1 MTPADAPPTTP
12 PGGVLRSHWITLDE
26 PGAGSKEE
34 AFFDY
39 DAVWRGEPVRLTM
52 AADRYT
58 YADGRW
64 SNWRIVARDAVYVD
78 DDGQRDYS
86 RTPTDTARSR
96 LGAEHR
102 TLVSAWLD
110 SPAYAAS
117 RSRTIGEMLRRE
129 VRELR
134 PYATDIARMR
144 ARIAKFDIELTRPV
158 CAALMRALDAFA
170 SFTAAYDALDIEL
183 TGPEVAMHR

>member
-1 MTPADAPPTTP
+1 MTPADTPPTTP
-12 PGGVLRSHWITLDE
+12 PGGVRVSHWLTLDE

-34 AFFDY
+34 VYVEY
-39 DAVWRGEPVRLTM
+39 DAVWRGQPVRLTM

-64 SNWRIVARDAVYVD
+64 SDWRIVARDAVYVD
-78 DDGQRDYS
+78 DDGERDYS

-117 RSRTIGEMLRRE
+117 RVCAVLDALKRD

-134 PYATDIARMR
+134 PYDHDIARVR
-144 ARIAKFDIELTRPV
+144 ARVERYRDELPLVARD
-158 CAALMRALDAFA
+158 ALAHTIDAFA
-170 SFTAAYDALDIEL
+170 AFTAAYDALGIEL
-183 TGPEVAMHR
+183 TSPEVAMHR